1 MWRRR
6 CGTTVDDQGD
16 IAMRGILVGI
26 GIVLIL
32 LGGLWILQGVGI
44 LGGSV
49 MTGQTFWA
57 IVGVILLIVG
67 SVLCALGVRRR
78 PTTPS
83 A

>member
-1 MWRRR
+1 
-6 CGTTVDDQGD
+6 
-16 IAMRGILVGI
+16 MRWLPLVG

-32 LGGLWILQGVGI
+32 LGGLWLLQGIGI

-57 IVGVILLIVG
+57 IIGLILLLVG
-67 SVLCALGVRRR
+67 IVLCMRGLRRG

-83 A
+83 V

>member
-1 MWRRR
+1 
-6 CGTTVDDQGD
+6 
-16 IAMRGILVGI
+16 MRWIPVVV

-32 LGGLWILQGVGI
+32 LGGLWMLQGVGI

-57 IVGVILLIVG
+57 IVGLILLIG
-67 SVLCALGVRRR
+67 GIVLCAFGLRRR